1 MKPEM
6 KQLNTKPLAEVL
18 QEHFNNLTDNQ
29 DTYCLLV
36 DARGNLYIY
45 DKMLNCSV
53 QQLGYIN
60 PNAIDVI
67 SQISS
72 YLGWEMNSTGEYSV
86 FRKRT
91 SGN

>member
-6 KQLNTKPLAEVL
+6 KKLNTQPLGEAL
-18 QEHFNNLTDNQ
+18 LEHFDILTDK
-29 DTYCLLV
+29 DTYCLLI
-36 DARGNLYIY
+36 DARGNLHIY

-67 SQISS
+67 SKISN
-72 YLGWEMNSTGEYSV
+72 YFLWEMNSTGEYSV
-86 FRKRT
+86 FKKRT
-91 SGN
+91 SAN